1 MQIDTNEVV
10 DGMNTKWNALG
21 FRPGLVGGHCIG
33 VDPYYFT
40 YEAEKLGYHS
50 QIILNGRIVNNN
62 MGAYVADAAIKMMIK
77 AGQAPKN
84 SNVVILGL
92 TFKENCPDTRNSKVN
107 DIIKHLNRFEIEPKV
122 VDPWASEKDALSEY
136 GITLTKIEEVK
147 DVDCLIVAVAHE
159 EFKKMTLSKIKSLL
173 RNKQES
179 VIIDVKGLYEIK
191 DLKSLG
197 VQWWR
202 L

>member
-1 MQIDTNEVV
+1 M
-10 DGMNTKWNALG
+10 L
-21 FRPGLVGGHCIG
+21 
-33 VDPYYFT
+33 
-40 YEAEKLGYHS
+40 
-50 QIILNGRIVNNN
+50 
-62 MGAYVADAAIKMMIK
+62 
-77 AGQAPKN
+77 
-84 SNVVILGL
+84 LGL

-122 VDPWASEKDALSEY
+122 VDPWASENDALSEY

-147 DVDCLIVAVAHE
+147 DVDCLIIAVAHE
-159 EFKKMTLSKIKSLL
+159 EFKKMTLNKIKSLL